1 MGEILIKQ
9 RDGSWRAP
17 GDKGYALESELQH
30 VLAEH
35 PALIPGVGPD
45 AVACREFQT
54 EGGPADVVVLDVNGE
69 LTIVECKLAS
79 NPQIRRE
86 IVGQLFDYASCFWKM
101 DIVDFIDSWN
111 KRADN
116 VEALD
121 RLTQFESWRSRLA
134 LNLDEGRFR
143 LVLAVDRINPPLKR
157 IIEYLNRMSGADTSV
172 IAVAYARLAQG
183 DLELLMPQVYGQ
195 EIAEAKQHEAAK
207 SRTLWDFDTYRSW
220 AQTND
225 PATVPNF
232 EFLVKEAKARGMNF
246 LGSQA
251 TLPSGGFPVLSP
263 DGRQLGRLS
272 VYYYSGMGTSLE
284 LDFTRIPRIP
294 EVHRPTDKELASFLQ
309 QIETIPE
316 FRQNAEV
323 MRVSNFSSRKPNV
336 PLPHV
341 TRESLTN
348 LLNALTTFGKRP

>member
-1 MGEILIKQ
+1 M
-9 RDGSWRAP
+9 
-17 GDKGYALESELQH
+17 
-30 VLAEH
+30 
-35 PALIPGVGPD
+35 
-45 AVACREFQT
+45 ACREFQT

-121 RLTQFESWRSRLA
+121 RLAQFESWRSRLA

-195 EIAEAKQHEAAK
+195 EIAETKQHEAAR
-207 SRTLWDFDTYRSW
+207 SRILWDSDTYRSW

-232 EFLVKEAKARGMNF
+232 EFLVNEGKARGMNF
-246 LGSQA
+246 VGSEA
-251 TLPSGGFPVLSP
+251 TLPSGGFPILSP
-263 DGRQLGRLS
+263 DGRQIGRLS
-272 VYYYSGMGTSLE
+272 IYYYSGMGTSLE
-284 LDFTRIPRIP
+284 LDLTRIPRIP
-294 EVHRPTDKELASFLQ
+294 EEQRPEYDKLANFLQ
-309 QIETIPE
+309 QIEAIPE
-316 FRQNAEV
+316 FRQNAAV
-323 MRVSNFSSRKPNV
+323 LRASSFTSRKPNV

-341 TRESLTN
+341 TRESLVK
-348 LLNALTTFGKRP
+348 LLDALTALSADPAGAQ